1 MPENVL
7 LLSTVT
13 PVYRGEDYLAKLV
26 AALVELRERLAQ
38 EQSPVILAESIFVD
52 DGAVDRSHE
61 VLLEL
66 QREHPWIRVVALSR
80 NFGQHPATIAGILHS
95 SGDWVATLD
104 EDLQHSPKYLI
115 DMFQQVAR
123 FGADVVYANPST
135 PVHGSV
141 LRDGASKLFKR
152 VLATM
157 SGNPAVRRFNSY
169 RLVRGVVARAAAAV
183 SSYDTYFDVALG
195 WFSNSVA
202 SIELPLVDHRYQSGG
217 RSSYSWM
224 ELFRH
229 ARRMLITSQ
238 VRVLRLGMV
247 AGLGSLLL
255 SFAAIM
261 FVTLKKIIS
270 PGSIDVA
277 GWPTLA
283 IGILFFGGLTSF
295 LVGIC
300 LEYMTVLVNNVQG
313 RPTFL
318 TIDRSR
324 DVVLRDWLMGK

>member
-13 PVYRGEDYLAKLV
+13 PVYRGEEYLGKLV
-26 AALVELRERLAQ
+26 AALTELKERLVR
-38 EQSPVILAESIFVD
+38 EHSPIMLAESIFVD
-52 DGAVDRSHE
+52 DGAVDRSYE

-66 QREHPWIRVVALSR
+66 QKQHSWIRVISLSR

-123 FGADVVYANPST
+123 FGADVVYANPSA

-141 LRDGASKLFKR
+141 LRDGASKSFKF
-152 VLATM
+152 VLAKM

-195 WFSNSVA
+195 WFSNRIA
-202 SIELPLVDHRYQSGG
+202 SIELPLVDERYRSGG
-217 RSSYSWM
+217 GSSYSWM
-224 ELFRH
+224 QLLRH
-229 ARRMLITSQ
+229 ARRMLVTSQ
-238 VRVLRLGMV
+238 VKLLRLGMV
-247 AGLGSLLL
+247 AGLASLLL
-255 SFAAIM
+255 SLAAIM
-261 FVTLKKIIS
+261 YVTFRKMIS
-270 PGSIDVA
+270 PESIDVA

-324 DVVLRDWLMGK
+324 DGVLKDWLMGR